1 MRKAKSGDKV
11 KIHLT
16 GQVEDGG
23 KFATTRENNPIQF
36 EIGKSNIMK
45 GIQEAVIG
53 MEPKEQK
60 TAKVPS
66 EKGFGP
72 YREDLV
78 QEVNKELL
86 PEDVKYEKGKTVKL
100 PLRSGKMGDVKV
112 LDVSDSTVKLDLNHP
127 LAGKNLIFDISLLE
141 IL

>member
-1 MRKAKSGDKV
+1 MRKARSGDKV
-11 KIHLT
+11 KIHVT
-16 GQVEDGG
+16 GRLEDGLI
-23 KFATTRENNPIQF
+23 FADSSKDEPIQF
-36 EIGKSNIMK
+36 EIGKSNIIQ

-60 TAKVPS
+60 TAKVRP
-66 EKGFGP
+66 ENGFGQ
-72 YREDLV
+72 YREDLIK
-78 QEVNKELL
+78 EVNRELL

-100 PLRSGKMGDVKV
+100 PLINGKIGDAKV
-112 LDVSDSTVKLDLNHP
+112 LDVSDSTVTLDLNHP